1 MFEQGGGAVWLHTP
15 SQLRRAAKLTDNTL
29 RRGPLVF
36 PGCRS
41 SFWPPFHP
49 PEPALLEDFLLALPM
64 LLFALVA
71 HEFAHGWAAYRQG
84 DDTAYKL
91 GRLTLN
97 PIPHIDPILTI
108 VLPVMLWFLSK
119 GTFTFGGARPVPVVT
134 RNFRN
139 FRRGDLIV
147 SSAGI
152 AMNLVLALAWTTVFA
167 IVGEIRILTGG
178 LGTSTVDTLQRM
190 LVWGIQLN
198 LVLAFF
204 NLIPIPPLDGSR
216 LLYHFLPPALGARY
230 RSLDR
235 FGFLLVIV
243 LIYFF
248 RGAVE
253 ILLFPA
259 SWGLTHLVELVLP
272 FAAGNGWNIF
282 QQ

>member
-1 MFEQGGGAVWLHTP
+1 
-15 SQLRRAAKLTDNTL
+15 
-29 RRGPLVF
+29 
-36 PGCRS
+36 
-41 SFWPPFHP
+41 
-49 PEPALLEDFLLALPM
+49 M

-108 VLPVMLWFLSK
+108 AMPVMLWFLSH
-119 GTFTFGGARPVPVVT
+119 GQFTFGGARPVPVVT

-152 AMNLVLALAWTTVFA
+152 VTNLGLALACTALFA
-167 IVGEIRILTGG
+167 IAGEIHILIGG
-178 LGTSTVDTLQRM
+178 VATSFVDTLQRM

-216 LLYHFLPPALGARY
+216 ILYHFLPPGMGAQY

-235 FGFLLVIV
+235 FGFLVVMILV
-243 LIYFF
+243 YFF
-248 RGAVE
+248 RGTIAWLMAPAEWTLVH
-253 ILLFPA
+253 LLK
-259 SWGLTHLVELVLP
+259 LVLP
-272 FAAGNGWNIF
+272 FAAGSGWNIF
-282 QQ
+282 PG

>member
-1 MFEQGGGAVWLHTP
+1 
-15 SQLRRAAKLTDNTL
+15 
-29 RRGPLVF
+29 
-36 PGCRS
+36 
-41 SFWPPFHP
+41 
-49 PEPALLEDFLLALPM
+49 M

-71 HEFAHGWAAYRQG
+71 HEFAHGWTAYRQG

-108 VLPVMLWFLSK
+108 AMPAFLWFASH
-119 GTFTFGGARPVPVVT
+119 GAFTFGGARPVPVIT

-152 AMNLVLALAWTTVFA
+152 ITNLGLALACTALFA
-167 IVGEIRILTGG
+167 IAGEIHILAGRI
-178 LGTSTVDTLQRM
+178 GTSTVDTLQRM
-190 LVWGIQLN
+190 LVWGIQIN
-198 LVLAFF
+198 LILAFF

-216 LLYHFLPPALGARY
+216 ILYHFLPPALGARY

-235 FGFLLVIV
+235 FGFLLVLALLWLFKGTVSV
-243 LIYFF
+243 LLY
-248 RGAVE
+248 
-253 ILLFPA
+253 PA
-259 SWGLTHLVELVLP
+259 SWGLAHLIDLVLP

-282 QQ
+282 QR

>member
-1 MFEQGGGAVWLHTP
+1 MF
-15 SQLRRAAKLTDNTL
+15 N
-29 RRGPLVF
+29 
-36 PGCRS
+36 
-41 SFWPPFHP
+41 
-49 PEPALLEDFLLALPM
+49 DFILALPM

-97 PIPHIDPILTI
+97 PIPHIDPIYTI
-108 VLPVMLWFLSK
+108 AMPVFLWFISK

-147 SSAGI
+147 SSAGVFT
-152 AMNLVLALAWTTVFA
+152 NFVLAITCTVLFVVA
-167 IVGEIRILTGG
+167 GEVYVLIGG
-178 LGTSTVDTLQRM
+178 VGTSTVDTLQRM

-198 LVLAFF
+198 LVLAVF

-216 LLYHFLPPALGARY
+216 ILYHFLPARMGASY

-235 FGFLLVIV
+235 FGFLLVMALFFLFRPLLPV
-243 LIYFF
+243 LLY
-248 RGAVE
+248 
-253 ILLFPA
+253 PA
-259 SWGLTHLVELVLP
+259 SWALQHLLGLAVPYAVGE
-272 FAAGNGWNIF
+272 GWNIF
-282 QQ
+282 Q

>member
-1 MFEQGGGAVWLHTP
+1 
-15 SQLRRAAKLTDNTL
+15 
-29 RRGPLVF
+29 
-36 PGCRS
+36 
-41 SFWPPFHP
+41 
-49 PEPALLEDFLLALPM
+49 M

-108 VLPVMLWFLSK
+108 AMPVFLWFASH
-119 GTFTFGGARPVPVVT
+119 GAFTFGGARPVPVIT

-152 AMNLVLALAWTTVFA
+152 VTNLVLALACATVFA
-167 IVGEIRILTGG
+167 IAGEVHILAGV
-178 LGTSTVDTLQRM
+178 GTSTVDTLQRM
-190 LVWGIQLN
+190 LVWGIQIN
-198 LVLAFF
+198 LILAFF

-216 LLYHFLPPALGARY
+216 LLYHFLPPAMGARY

-243 LIYFF
+243 LVYVF
-248 RGAVE
+248 RGAFTT
-253 ILLFPA
+253 LLTPA
-259 SWGLTHLVELVLP
+259 YWGTTHLIELVLP